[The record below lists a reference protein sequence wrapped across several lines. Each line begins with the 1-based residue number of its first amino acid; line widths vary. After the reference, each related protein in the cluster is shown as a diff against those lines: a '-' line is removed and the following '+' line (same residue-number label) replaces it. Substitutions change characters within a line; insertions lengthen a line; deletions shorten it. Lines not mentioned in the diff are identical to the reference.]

1 MVFKNNNLE
10 KDHLDGYN
18 FLMKNSCDISFSL
31 IRKAEKT
38 INRIHGINL
47 IDSYIQNKIISY
59 EIEKGLFEFSLLY
72 IICQNLDKSRVASTY
87 YYELYNICRNLDRDN
102 TNICNYTLLDAIQN
116 NEIKPFMVVFLSPQ
130 QMHPERWKIIIQK
143 RMRNEDAI
151 FNIETVDTYEC
162 PKCFERKCNVIPI
175 QLRCADEPESLFV
188 LCTVCCHT
196 VVI

>member
-102 TNICNYTLLDAIQN
+102 TNICNYTLLTSEVKKADGLFLPEFN
-116 NEIKPFMVVFLSPQ
+116 REVVE
-130 QMHPERWKIIIQK
+130 ERSNRIRQK
-143 RMRNEDAI
+143 RCK
-151 FNIETVDTYEC
+151 T
-162 PKCFERKCNVIPI
+162 
-175 QLRCADEPESLFV
+175 S
-188 LCTVCCHT
+188 
-196 VVI
+196 